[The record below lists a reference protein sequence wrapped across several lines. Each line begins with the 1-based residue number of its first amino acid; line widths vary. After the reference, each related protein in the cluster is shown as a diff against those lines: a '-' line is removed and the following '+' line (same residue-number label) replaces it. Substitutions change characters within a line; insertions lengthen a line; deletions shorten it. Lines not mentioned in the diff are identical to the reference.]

1 MNRLRTFVVF
11 FVVIGTVSVFGGA
24 AGAGFDPQPTGKGDG
39 TLTIGQLA
47 PQTGSLS
54 SIAPSLTAPVTTA
67 IDEINAAGGV
77 FGQPVSYSVADDGT
91 EPAVALVSLEMLLE
105 SGRADAIMGPAS
117 SGTMLGMVDDTRAA
131 HVLMCSGSN
140 TSSDLST
147 ANSGG
152 YYFRTAP
159 SDRLQGPALA
169 KLALE
174 HHHKRIAILD
184 RNDPENRMAL
194 GEGLRKTLAHGGAKI
209 VADVAFDP
217 DATNFDSYV
226 EKIAAKKPDAV
237 VVLGDET
244 DNDVVKAMID
254 KGLGPQQL
262 PIYLPDAMRTN
273 SFASAVDPGNPGAV
287 AGIRGTSPAAA
298 PAGVHNSF
306 PETFAATGVP
316 PIFSAYYY
324 DCTILTALAA
334 EKAKSDDPAK
344 IKDVF
349 ATNTRGRNKCNT
361 YAACKALLDEG
372 KTIEYQ
378 GASAVFPHMNKFG
391 RFEPD
396 AGTYEIWSFDD
407 AGRDVVQ
414 PTDPQIRIG

>member
-1 MNRLRTFVVF
+1 LNRLRTFVVL
-11 FVVIGTVSVFGGA
+11 FVVIGVVSVFGGTA
-24 AGAGFDPQPTGKGDG
+24 SGFDPHPTGKGDG
-39 TLTIGQLA
+39 TLTIGQLS

-54 SIAPSLTAPVTTA
+54 TIAPSLTTPVTTA

-77 FGQPVSYSVADDGT
+77 FGQPVSYSVANDGN
-91 EPAVALVSLEMLLE
+91 EPDIALGSLEMLLE
-105 SGRADAIMGPAS
+105 SGKVDAVMGPAS
-117 SGTMLGMVDDTRAA
+117 SGTMLGMLDDTRAA

-169 KLALE
+169 KLVLDD
-174 HHHKRIAILD
+174 HHKRIAILD
-184 RNDPENRMAL
+184 RNNPENRVAL
-194 GEGLRKTLAHGGAKI
+194 GEGLRNTITHGGAKI

-217 DATNFDSYV
+217 DATSFDSYV
-226 EKIAAKKPDAV
+226 EKVAAKKPDAV

-244 DNDVVKAMID
+244 DNDVVKTMID
-254 KGLGPQQL
+254 KGLGPQRV
-262 PIYLPDAMRTN
+262 PIYVPDAMRTN
-273 SFASAVDPGNPGAV
+273 SFASTVDPSNPGAV
-287 AGIRGTSPAAA
+287 AGIKGTSPAAA
-298 PAGVHNSF
+298 PAGVHSRF
-306 PETFAATGVP
+306 PDTFAATGVAS
-316 PIFSAYYY
+316 IFSAYYY

-349 ATNTRGRNKCNT
+349 AANTRGKNKCNS
-361 YAACKALLDEG
+361 YAECKALLDQG

-391 RFEPD
+391 KFEPN
-396 AGTYEIWSFDD
+396 AGAYEIWSFDD

>member
-1 MNRLRTFVVF
+1 LNRLRTFVVF
-11 FVVIGTVSVFGGA
+11 FVVIDTVSVFGGA

-169 KLALE
+169 KLVLDD
-174 HHHKRIAILD
+174 HHKRIAILD
-184 RNDPENRMAL
+184 RNDPENRAAL
-194 GEGLRKTLAHGGAKI
+194 GKGLRNTITHGGAKI
-209 VADVAFDP
+209 VADVTFDP
-217 DATNFDSYV
+217 DATSFDSYV
-226 EKIAAKKPDAV
+226 EKVAPRNP
-237 VVLGDET
+237 T
-244 DNDVVKAMID
+244 
-254 KGLGPQQL
+254 
-262 PIYLPDAMRTN
+262 RWW
-273 SFASAVDPGNPGAV
+273 FSA
-287 AGIRGTSPAAA
+287 TSPTTT
-298 PAGVHNSF
+298 S
-306 PETFAATGVP
+306 
-316 PIFSAYYY
+316 S
-324 DCTILTALAA
+324 
-334 EKAKSDDPAK
+334 K
-344 IKDVF
+344 
-349 ATNTRGRNKCNT
+349 R
-361 YAACKALLDEG
+361 
-372 KTIEYQ
+372 
-378 GASAVFPHMNKFG
+378 
-391 RFEPD
+391 
-396 AGTYEIWSFDD
+396 
-407 AGRDVVQ
+407 
-414 PTDPQIRIG
+414 

>member
-1 MNRLRTFVVF
+1 MNRLRTLVVL
-11 FVVIGTVSVFGGA
+11 FVVIGVVSVFGGT
-24 AGAGFDPQPTGKGDG
+24 AGGFDPHPTGTGDG
-39 TLTIGQLA
+39 TLTIGQLS

-54 SIAPSLTAPVTTA
+54 AIAPSLTTPVTTA

-77 FGQPVSYSVADDGT
+77 FGQPVSYSVANDGN
-91 EPAVALVSLEMLLE
+91 EPDIALGSLEVLLE
-105 SGRADAIMGPAS
+105 SGKVDAVMGPAS
-117 SGTMLGMVDDTRAA
+117 SGTMLGMLDDTRAA

-169 KLALE
+169 KLVLDD
-174 HHHKRIAILD
+174 HHKKIAVLD
-184 RNDPENRMAL
+184 RNDPENRAAL
-194 GEGLRKTLAHGGAKI
+194 GEGLRNTITHGGAKI
-209 VADVAFDP
+209 VADVTFDP
-217 DATNFDSYV
+217 DATSFDSYV
-226 EKIAAKKPDAV
+226 EKVAAKKPDAV

-244 DNDVVKAMID
+244 DNDVVKTMID
-254 KGLGPQQL
+254 KGLGPQRV
-262 PIYLPDAMRTN
+262 PIYVPDAMRTN
-273 SFASAVDPGNPGAV
+273 SFASAVDPSNPGAV
-287 AGIRGTSPAAA
+287 AGIKGTSPAAA
-298 PAGVHNSF
+298 PAGVHSRF
-306 PETFAATGVP
+306 PDKFAATGVA

-349 ATNTRGRNKCNT
+349 AANTRGKDKCNT
-361 YAACKALLDEG
+361 YAACKTLLDEG

-378 GASAVFPHMNKFG
+378 GASAIFPHMNKFG
-391 RFEPD
+391 KSEPD
-396 AGTYEIWSFDD
+396 AGAYEIWSFDS

>member
-1 MNRLRTFVVF
+1 MNRLRKFVVF
-11 FVVIGTVSVFGGA
+11 FVVIGILTVFGGV
-24 AGAGFDPQPTGKGDG
+24 AGGFDPQPTGTGDG
-39 TLTIGQLA
+39 RLTIGQLA

-54 SIAPSLTAPVTTA
+54 SIAPSLTTPVTTA

-77 FGQPVSYSVADDGT
+77 FGQPVSYSVANDGD
-91 EPAVALVSLEMLLE
+91 EPNFALGSLEMLLE
-105 SGRADAIMGPAS
+105 NGKADAIMGPAS
-117 SGTMLGMVDDTRAA
+117 SGVMLGMLDDIRAS
-131 HVLMCSGSN
+131 HVLLCSGSN

-147 ANSGG
+147 ASSGG

-169 KLALE
+169 RLVLE
-174 HHHKRIAILD
+174 DHHKRVAILD
-184 RNDPENRMAL
+184 RSDPENRVAL
-194 GEGLRKTLAHGGAKI
+194 GMALRKTLTHGGAKI

-217 DATNFDSYV
+217 DATSFDSYV
-226 EKIAAKKPDAV
+226 EKVAATKPDAV
-237 VVLGDET
+237 VVLGDES

-254 KGLGPQQL
+254 KGVGPQQV
-262 PIYLPDAMRTN
+262 PIYVPDAMRTN
-273 SFASAVDPGNPGAV
+273 SFASAVDPANPGAV
-287 AGIRGTSPAAA
+287 AGIKGTSPAAA
-298 PAGVHNSF
+298 PAGVHNPF

-344 IKDVF
+344 IKDMF
-349 ATNTRGRNKCNT
+349 AANTRGKNKCNS
-361 YAACKALLDEG
+361 YAACRTLLDEG

-378 GASAVFPHMNKFG
+378 GASGVFPHMNKFG
-391 RFEPD
+391 KFEPN
-396 AGTYEIWSFDD
+396 AGVYEIWSFDST
-407 AGRDVVQ
+407 GRDVVQ